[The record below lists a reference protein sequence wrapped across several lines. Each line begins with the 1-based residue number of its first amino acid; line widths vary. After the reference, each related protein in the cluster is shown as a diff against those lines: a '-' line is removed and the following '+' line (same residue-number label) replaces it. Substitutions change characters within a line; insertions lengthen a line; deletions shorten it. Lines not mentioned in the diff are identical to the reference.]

1 MAFFYWESYRL
12 EKEKVPGIRGGFS
25 KRKVFEKGCGYPMN
39 IGIDHGYYAIKTS
52 HVSFPTGLTG
62 YDYEPYTMQNVL
74 QYKGKY
80 YVCGTERQTLVKN
93 KTSNDNY
100 YILTLAAIAQEIR
113 FRKGERKAEVVLA
126 AGLPLAG
133 FGREKK
139 SFREYLLRK
148 EQPVR
153 FRYEDESYEIWIKD
167 VKLFPQGYS
176 ALALHPEYVQN
187 EPSVLLVDIGGWTV
201 DLMRLDN
208 GVPNASTCRSLE
220 LGVIRCIDEITEQV
234 RRNTGLSVTDTQI
247 ERILN
252 GRNCSLKQEVKD
264 IILFQGRLYTEK
276 ILSAI
281 MEAGFDL
288 HALPSVIM
296 GGGASILKRQ
306 VTTHDGLCGPV
317 YLTDIHANAAGFERI
332 VGQIRAQ

>member
-1 MAFFYWESYRL
+1 MAFFYWKSYRL
-12 EKEKVPGIRGGFS
+12 EKEKVLGIRGGFS

-39 IGIDHGYYAIKTS
+39 IGIDHGYYAIKTA
-52 HVSFPTGLTG
+52 HVSFSTGLTG

-153 FRYEDESYEIWIKD
+153 FRYEDESYEIWIRD

-176 ALALHPEYVQN
+176 ALALHPE
-187 EPSVLLVDIGGWTV
+187 SV
-201 DLMRLDN
+201 
-208 GVPNASTCRSLE
+208 P
-220 LGVIRCIDEITEQV
+220 
-234 RRNTGLSVTDTQI
+234 
-247 ERILN
+247 
-252 GRNCSLKQEVKD
+252 
-264 IILFQGRLYTEK
+264 
-276 ILSAI
+276 
-281 MEAGFDL
+281 
-288 HALPSVIM
+288 
-296 GGGASILKRQ
+296 
-306 VTTHDGLCGPV
+306 
-317 YLTDIHANAAGFERI
+317 I
-332 VGQIRAQ
+332 VCFY

>member
-1 MAFFYWESYRL
+1 M
-12 EKEKVPGIRGGFS
+12 
-25 KRKVFEKGCGYPMN
+25 
-39 IGIDHGYYAIKTS
+39 
-52 HVSFPTGLTG
+52 
-62 YDYEPYTMQNVL
+62 
-74 QYKGKY
+74 
-80 YVCGTERQTLVKN
+80 
-93 KTSNDNY
+93 
-100 YILTLAAIAQEIR
+100 
-113 FRKGERKAEVVLA
+113 
-126 AGLPLAG
+126 
-133 FGREKK
+133 
-139 SFREYLLRK
+139 
-148 EQPVR
+148 
-153 FRYEDESYEIWIKD
+153 
-167 VKLFPQGYS
+167 
-176 ALALHPEYVQN
+176 
-187 EPSVLLVDIGGWTV
+187 
-201 DLMRLDN
+201 
-208 GVPNASTCRSLE
+208 
-220 LGVIRCIDEITEQV
+220 GVIRCIDEITEQV

-306 VTTHDGLCGPV
+306 VTTYDCLCGPV